1 MRTARARTA
10 RLAALAV
17 TPSTPLPPVNA
28 CVAEPSSLGWLPNEA
43 FDAAVSFGGLA
54 KLRSRR
60 QARAALHNLSPL
72 PLPLALPLA
81 LTLSRPV
88 PPSSPCCAPCAPEAS
103 S

>member
-10 RLAALAV
+10 RLTALAV

-28 CVAEPSSLGWLPNEA
+28 CVADPSSLGWLPNEA

-60 QARAALHNLSPL
+60 QACAAFPFPFPFPFLFPQ
-72 PLPLALPLA
+72 PQP
-81 LTLSRPV
+81 
-88 PPSSPCCAPCAPEAS
+88 
-103 S
+103 